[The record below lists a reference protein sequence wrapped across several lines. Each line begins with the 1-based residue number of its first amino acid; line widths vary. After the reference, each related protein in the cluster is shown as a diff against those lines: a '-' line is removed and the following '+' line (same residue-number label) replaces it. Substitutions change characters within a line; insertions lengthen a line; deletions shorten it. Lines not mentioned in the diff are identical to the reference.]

1 MTKPNEGIESL
12 KKFLVENIPDLEAMF
27 IINDDGNIVEKK
39 VSSQF
44 EKVYNLSWLM
54 FFAGIVS
61 ARFPMSGFNKQLG
74 GLKMTINVFKEKTVL
89 VKMLETGHIL
99 VVIFPLKTNSVFKAM
114 NIMYEEKYD
123 SK

>member
-1 MTKPNEGIESL
+1 MTKPIEDMESL
-12 KKFLVENIPDLEAMF
+12 KKFLAENIPDLEAIF
-27 IINDDGNIVEKK
+27 IIDEDGNIVERK

-44 EKVYNLSWLM
+44 EKEYNLSWIM
-54 FFAGIVS
+54 FFAALVS
-61 ARFPMSGFNKQLG
+61 VRFPLSGFNKQLG
-74 GLKMTINVFKEKTVL
+74 GLKMTVNVFKEKTVL

-99 VVIFPLKTNSVFKAM
+99 VVIVPWKTNSVFNAM